1 MSTVAPKTAALQH
14 KRKARRA
21 GKLQFGGA
29 VFGDWTGRQPGD
41 YSRNL
46 QRLRE
51 IERVIHFRHGTI
63 VPETDDPSYIEA
75 AAYALNAHCFA
86 KGGDLPASLRG
97 WCSRWMPWSL
107 PRAAELIRPVL
118 NGLVHRKYDLRADD
132 VARLLLVTFAERE
145 HLGLSTIGAHDLPAK
160 MRKAIV
166 KDRKRKR
173 DRARQA
179 AIRTAEGRKDR
190 SSYEAESL
198 SRTQPWLAEGI
209 SRRTWERRRDKA
221 VRDAGRQA
229 VAGMSRADKYT
240 KGDALASKV
249 VIPGSSGS
257 ALFVV
262 AGTLAKAPLAQSGKG
277 AGSTDVCAEPL
288 DAEHMHRH
296 MGKAS

>member
-1 MSTVAPKTAALQH
+1 MSESALVAKH
-14 KRKARRA
+14 KGRRT
-21 GKLQFGGA
+21 GKLQVGSVVLADLQRRHRGKHNL
-29 VFGDWTGRQPGD
+29 P
-41 YSRNL
+41 L

-51 IERVIHFRHGTI
+51 IEKVIRFRHGTI

-86 KGGDLPASLRG
+86 EGGDLPALLRG
-97 WCSRWMPWSL
+97 WCSRWLPWSL
-107 PRAAELIRPVL
+107 PRAGELIRPVL

-132 VARLLLVTFAERE
+132 VARLLQVTLAERE
-145 HLGLSTIGAHDLPAK
+145 HIGLSTIGAHDFPAEI
-160 MRKAIV
+160 RKGIV

-173 DRARQA
+173 DKARQA
-179 AIRTAEGRKDR
+179 AIRAAQGRKDR
-190 SSYEAESL
+190 TSYEAESL

-221 VRDAGRQA
+221 VRDAGRLA

-249 VIPGSSGS
+249 VIPRSSGS

-277 AGSTDVCAEPL
+277 AGSTDVCAEPF
-288 DAEHMHRH
+288 DVDHTHRH